1 MEAHGV
7 GAWRQE
13 AFSLR
18 PVREGLHRLGHSQD
32 ARRASPQQ
40 GIINLICFI
49 IVKVV

>member
-7 GAWRQE
+7 GARRQE

-40 GIINLICFI
+40 GLDCVF
-49 IVKVV
+49 